1 MIEQKTPRRIMIYL
15 AAAGLIDAMY
25 LTFVKITNQ
34 QGLCLQGVG
43 DCWTVNTSRY
53 SEFMGI
59 PVSILG
65 ASAYILILILLLL
78 EAKGTFWKG
87 NSKLLVF
94 GLTLAGVL
102 YSAYLTYLEIAVI
115 RAICPFCVFSAIL
128 MAVLFGLATT
138 RLVKTQQNLILD

>member
-1 MIEQKTPRRIMIYL
+1 MTERTMLRRTMMYL
-15 AAAGLIDAMY
+15 AAAGLIDAIY
-25 LTFVKITNQ
+25 LTFLKLLNQ
-34 QGLCLQGVG
+34 KSLCLQGVG
-43 DCWTVNTSRY
+43 DCWSVNTSKY

-65 ASAYILILILLLL
+65 ASAYLLILILLLL
-78 EAKGTFWKG
+78 EAKGTFWKE
-87 NSKLLVF
+87 NSKLFVF
-94 GLTLAGVL
+94 GLTLAGVI

-115 RAICPFCVFSAIL
+115 KAICPFCVLSAIL